1 MRLSG
6 WMMAVVVMSIAGML
20 AGCSRDRLTANS
32 TGNGSSNA
40 TTNAR
45 PPAPTATTTT
55 APPQD
60 NVRRVTIA
68 ELRDML
74 DQGKAVVVDVRGD
87 SMYNTEHIK
96 GALDIP
102 ENQLTTRAGE
112 LPKDKL
118 IVLYCS

>member
-1 MRLSG
+1 MRVSA
-6 WMMAVVVMSIAGML
+6 WVMAVVVLAIAGTI
-20 AGCSRDRLTANS
+20 AGCSRDRLTAN
-32 TGNGSSNA
+32 TAGNSNRTVTTNDR
-40 TTNAR
+40 TTNA
-45 PPAPTATTTT
+45 AP
-55 APPQD
+55 PPQD

-87 SMYNTEHIK
+87 NAYNVEHIK

-102 ENQLTTRAGE
+102 ENQLSSRAGE

-118 IVLYCS
+118 IVTYCS

>member
-1 MRLSG
+1 MRLLNSL
-6 WMMAVVVMSIAGML
+6 AVVVLAAAALI
-20 AGCSRDRLTANS
+20 AGCSNNNQTANS
-32 TGNGSSNA
+32 PVKGNSNA
-40 TTNAR
+40 PVTAR
-45 PPAPTATTTT
+45 NNTPP
-55 APPQD
+55 D

-87 SMYNTEHIK
+87 ASYNQEHIK

-102 ENQLTTRAGE
+102 EAQLLARASE

-118 IVLYCS
+118 IVFYCS